1 MRLKLSIFTA
11 VMMAL
16 IGFMT
21 PHMSHAQTVSLI
33 PSAVPNGVQAS
44 SGQQYR
50 QRIDITLGGSAIA
63 QSMMFTITAPPE
75 VTIVTGSA
83 SAVTSS
89 TSNQPQ
95 NLTETTTTLS
105 MGVVG
110 TLIGNTTVTI
120 EFDVTTPN
128 SFAGVGAG
136 AKIDTV
142 YAIAFSSTSN
152 QSNRTIN
159 VAKHND
165 LPIRLISFVAPD
177 STRGDTTLAG
187 GRYYKLRFA
196 NSLLDLSHTAMSGL
210 TAGPTNAPATAGAAP
225 VESSTDIAYSF
236 YLSTDSALVS
246 RPTALSRAGFVT
258 IEPTRAPLVGTRQRP
273 RTVPYTFVRE
283 NFTTLFGSTG
293 LDTLNGVISLDGTAD
308 NTVYYVYALADPN
321 VERTATI
328 PNSIGTVG
336 TSTRKIY
343 DPTEQGTLTAGRF
356 IGRSGPLLVQHPPE
370 FVIAGWDYDNDG
382 NDDFNSTGEI
392 QIGSDQLDMTTNKD
406 NVNIT
411 VDSGGFFNKGAALSS
426 LSQTASGQL
435 PGPITTVSLLY
446 DAKDSDNPNNFS
458 MNVFLSTA
466 SGLKASNLVG
476 AGIDSLDGSIK
487 LANADTLSINQN
499 TFTFDPIVRD
509 SVTNLISSFVPED
522 DYFVYFAATDGTYRT
537 VYQVFNDPFATTLA
551 AATLS
556 VKHSPTMSTDAF
568 SLNDFDGDG
577 ALDVVTGI
585 GVSQM
590 VTDIDGK
597 NLSLNPSSRY
607 VNIFW
612 GGTNGMNGDLD
623 VDNNATIDLYYS
635 TEGGY
640 RAAGKSAAYTSGNS
654 DGTDLLSGLSLT
666 TPYDTHLIASG
677 ITEDPD
683 GQYDDNYQ
691 WDLWTYVSPEGTVPR
706 TGVKYYFYSLLKG
719 GSTTRLI
726 SLTETNSNTQGGT
739 AQAVQFAHPPYV
751 RPLEPSQDIT
761 VSVDEPVF
769 VSWEGFDV
777 DNAESDGLAAVPAGQ
792 SGKLAPNGRTS
803 SPNVR
808 ILLTSADF
816 GEVTTWGTLTNAATT
831 AGFWLA
837 NSGSGGLD
845 DEVELNEGVDTSFV
859 FSGNKMR
866 RDLGLNGATATTLGT
881 NGGVGI
887 TYYVY
892 VAMDDGI
899 DGTVADQPTDFGER
913 SPMVRAPG
921 RITFTGSVPTNPA
934 TSNRFIIP
942 KSFTIVGNE
951 RLQVPV
957 IPDSLLG
964 GQTVGNVSLFMSID
978 PAYWTPVD
986 TDPNAAGTQPFTL
999 GSNSTLSVSNVSQG
1013 TYTQNGKL
1021 RLDFIYDD
1029 QTTGLTFFDGK
1040 QPLVFLNLTAKSI
1053 TGASSTIN
1061 TEITID
1067 NAEPRKSK
1075 MLVQTTNQDL
1085 FASIPSAIS
1094 VDIVRRGTVTGSVPL
1109 QGRTTAADTVTFF
1122 LREVGDLRGTSDALF
1137 NANDTNPDKAGV
1149 QVATTGV
1156 NGSFSLSNVPD
1167 GRWVLTASVP
1177 RHLTGHDTIN
1187 VLPGVDMSNVR
1198 PTLDGAGQDRAEL
1211 LAGDA
1216 SGYTD
1221 STGTSVPDN
1230 VINSQDTN
1238 SINAALF
1245 TLLGDAGYNTFAD
1258 INQDSVVNAT
1268 DKNFA
1273 SANTTSNIGTAGT
1286 ITPVFPNFKQV
1297 VTEGDNSQAKV
1308 SLVGLPESEI
1318 RMGETFDVTVQVDQA
1333 VTVRAYEVHL
1343 DYDADKLEVDGFVSN
1358 GSLFEWYLSD
1368 LSGKVVEDGKLGFAN
1383 AILGSTPYG
1392 ASGEGTLATVRFR
1405 VIERGGE
1412 ACLKLT
1418 DAMLIDVENL
1428 EAKPQVNAQDM
1439 LIALSRDAAIYHD
1452 ADGNE
1457 IRGLILAGEDSKVDF
1472 NDFVM
1477 LVQHFGTSSSDE
1489 GYDIRADI
1497 NGDALINFA
1506 DFVLFTQDFGKV
1518 AIDAPSATRASKITP
1533 KQAGANNQAEM
1544 SLKVDGV
1551 AKMGE
1556 NLIVEVDL
1564 SDATALSGWGATVG
1578 FDATQ
1583 YEFVEAIVPEGNLL
1597 EGAGQ
1602 TTPVFLVNTDK
1613 EGQVSLANAIA
1624 GEGAGSGEGSLARL
1638 VFRPKGE
1645 FEEGRFEIFE
1655 GVLFDPAQ
1663 LVNPASAA
1671 VLNVR
1676 AVPSE
1681 FGLAQNYPNP
1691 FNPETTITYDLAAE
1705 SNIRLEIY
1713 NVMGQLVHTLVSDQQ
1728 AAGRY
1733 RVSWLGDNSLGHQV
1747 ASGVYF
1753 YRIQADDFHAVKKL
1767 MLLK

>member
-11 VMMAL
+11 VLMVLA
-16 IGFMT
+16 GFMT
-21 PHMSHAQTVSLI
+21 PQVSHAQTVSLV
-33 PSAVPNGVQAS
+33 PSVVPNGVQAS

-50 QRIDITLGGSAIA
+50 QRINITLGGSAVG
-63 QSMMFTITAPPE
+63 QTVMLTITAPPE
-75 VTIVTGSA
+75 VTIATGSA

-89 TSNQPQ
+89 TLNVVSNFA
-95 NLTETTTTLS
+95 TTTSTITLG
-105 MGVVG
+105 MVG
-110 TLIGNTTVTI
+110 SSIGNTTIAV

-128 SFAGVGAG
+128 SFAGVGSG

-142 YAIAFSSTSN
+142 YSIAFAAVAN
-152 QSNRTIN
+152 QTTRTVN

-165 LPIRLISFVAPD
+165 RPIRLISFVAPD
-177 STRGDTTLAG
+177 SSRGDTTIAG
-187 GRYYKLRFA
+187 GRYYKLKFA
-196 NSLLDLSHTAMSGL
+196 NSLLDIAHTAMSGL
-210 TAGPTNAPATAGAAP
+210 TADPNSAAGGGAP
-225 VESSTDIAYSF
+225 VESSTDIAFSF
-236 YLSTDSALVS
+236 YLSTDSTLIR
-246 RPTALSRAGFVT
+246 RPSALSRAGFVT
-258 IEPTRAPLVGTRQRP
+258 LEPTRTPLIGTRQRP

-283 NFTTLFGSTG
+283 GFTTLFGSTG

-308 NTVYYVYALADPN
+308 NTVYYVYTLADPN
-321 VERTATI
+321 VERTQTAANT
-328 PNSIGTVG
+328 
-336 TSTRKIY
+336 TSRKVY

-356 IGRSGPLLVQHPPE
+356 LGRSGPLLVQHPPE
-370 FVIAGWDYDNDG
+370 FVVAGWDYDNDG
-382 NDDFNSTGEI
+382 SDDFNTTGEI
-392 QIGSDQLDMTTNKD
+392 QIGSDQIDMTTTNNKD
-406 NVNIT
+406 NINIT
-411 VDSGGFFNKGAALSS
+411 VDSGGFFNKGAALAS
-426 LSQTASGQL
+426 LSTTATGAL
-435 PGPITTVSLLY
+435 PGPITTVDMLFVAQ
-446 DAKDSDNPNNFS
+446 DADNSQSFK
-458 MNVFLSTA
+458 MNIFLSTA
-466 SGLKASNLVG
+466 SGLKESNLIG
-476 AGIDSLDGSIK
+476 AGIDSLDGAVKMI
-487 LANADTLSINQN
+487 NADTLSINQN
-499 TFTFDPIVRD
+499 TFTFNPIVRD
-509 SVTNLISSFVPED
+509 SVTNLISSFVPEG
-522 DYFVYFAATDGTYRT
+522 DYFVYFAGTDGTYRT
-537 VYQVFNDPFATTLA
+537 VYQVFNDPFASTLTA
-551 AATLS
+551 STLS
-556 VKHSPTMSTDAF
+556 VKHSPTMSLDAF
-568 SLNDFDGDG
+568 ALNDFDGDG

-597 NLSLNPSSRY
+597 NLSLNPSTRY

-635 TEGGY
+635 THGGY

-654 DGTDLLSGLSLT
+654 DGTDLIADQALT
-666 TPYDTHLIASG
+666 TPFDTHLIASG
-677 ITEDPD
+677 LAEDPD

-691 WDLWTYVSPEGTVPR
+691 WDLWTYVSPESTVPR
-706 TGVKYYFYSLLKG
+706 TGVKYYLYALMKG
-719 GSTTRLI
+719 GATSRLV
-726 SLTETNSNTQGGT
+726 SLTQINSNTPGGA
-739 AQAVQFAHPPYV
+739 AQSVQFQHPPYV
-751 RPLEPSQDIT
+751 RALEPSQDIT

-777 DNAESDGLAAVPAGQ
+777 DNAESGGLTAVPSGQ
-792 SGKLAPNGRTS
+792 SGKLAPNGRGD

-831 AGFWLA
+831 TPFFLA
-837 NSGSGGLD
+837 NSGSGGID

-859 FSGNKMR
+859 FSANKMR
-866 RDLGLNGATATTLGT
+866 RHLATNAATQTSLQT

-899 DGTVADQPTDFGER
+899 DGAVADQPTDFGER

-942 KSFTIVGNE
+942 KEFTIVGNE
-951 RLQVPV
+951 QLQVPV

-978 PAYWTPVD
+978 PTYWTPVD
-986 TDPNAAGTQPFTL
+986 TDPNTAGTQPFTL
-999 GSNSTLSVSNVSQG
+999 GKNSQLSASNVAQG

-1021 RLDFIYDD
+1021 RLDFIYND

-1040 QPLVFLNLTAKSI
+1040 QPLVFLNLTAKAM

-1067 NAEPRKSK
+1067 NTEPRKSK
-1075 MLVQTTNQDL
+1075 MLVMSTNQDL
-1085 FASIPSAIS
+1085 FASIPSGIS
-1094 VDIVRRGTVTGSVPL
+1094 VDIVRRGSVSGSVPL
-1109 QGRTTAADTVTFF
+1109 QGRTTSADTVTFF
-1122 LREVGDLRGTSDALF
+1122 LREVGDLKGTNDALF
-1137 NANDTNPDKAGV
+1137 IANDVNPTKAGV
-1149 QVATTGV
+1149 QVVTTGV
-1156 NGSFSLSNVPD
+1156 NGAFTLNNVPD

-1177 RHLTGHDTIN
+1177 RHLTGQDTIN

-1198 PTLDGAGQDRAEL
+1198 PTLDGKGQDRAQL

-1221 STGTSVPDN
+1221 STGVSIPDN
-1230 VINSQDTN
+1230 VIDAQDTN
-1238 SINAALF
+1238 TINAALF
-1245 TLLGDAGYNTFAD
+1245 TVLGGTGYNTFAD
-1258 INQDSVVNAT
+1258 MNRDSVVNAT
-1268 DKNFA
+1268 DKNYA
-1273 SANTTSNIGTAGT
+1273 AANTTSNIGTAGT

-1297 VTEGDNSQAKV
+1297 VTEGDNKEAKV
-1308 SLVGLPESEI
+1308 SLVGLPEGEI

-1343 DYDADKLEVDGFVSN
+1343 DYDASKLEVDNIVSN
-1358 GSLFEWYLSD
+1358 GSLFEWYLHD
-1368 LSGKVVEDGKLGFAN
+1368 MAGKIVEDGKLGLAN

-1405 VIERGGE
+1405 VIDRGGE
-1412 ACLKLT
+1412 ACLKLS

-1428 EAKPQVNAQDM
+1428 EAKPQVNAQDI
-1439 LIALSRDAAIYHD
+1439 LVSLSNDAAVYHD

-1457 IRGLILAGEDSKVDF
+1457 IHSLILAGEDNKVDF
-1472 NDFVM
+1472 NDFV
-1477 LVQHFGTSSSDE
+1477 LLAQHFGTSSSDE

-1497 NGDALINFA
+1497 NGDDLVNFA
-1506 DFVLFTQDFGKV
+1506 DFLLFTQDFGKV
-1518 AIDAPSATRASKITP
+1518 AIDAPSATRASKVTP

-1544 SLKVDGV
+1544 SLKIDGL

-1556 NLIVEVDL
+1556 DLVVEVDL
-1564 SDATALSGWGATVG
+1564 SQATALSGWGVTVG

-1583 YEFVEAIVPEGNLL
+1583 YEFVQATAPEGHLL
-1597 EGAGQ
+1597 SGSGNDA
-1602 TTPVFLVNTDK
+1602 PIFLVHSDK
-1613 EGQVSLANAIA
+1613 TGQVSLANALTGDGVA
-1624 GEGAGSGEGSLARL
+1624 TGEGSLARL

-1645 FEEGRFEIFE
+1645 FEDVRFEVFE
-1655 GVLFDPAQ
+1655 GVLFDANR
-1663 LVNPASAA
+1663 LENPASSA

-1691 FNPETTITYDLAAE
+1691 FNPETTITYDLAAD
-1705 SNIRLEIY
+1705 SNVRLEIY
-1713 NVMGQLVHTLVSDQQ
+1713 NVMGQLVRTLVRDQQ

-1733 RVSWLGDNSLGHQV
+1733 RISWLGDNSLGHQV

-1753 YRIQADDFHAVKKL
+1753 YRIQADGFHSVKKL